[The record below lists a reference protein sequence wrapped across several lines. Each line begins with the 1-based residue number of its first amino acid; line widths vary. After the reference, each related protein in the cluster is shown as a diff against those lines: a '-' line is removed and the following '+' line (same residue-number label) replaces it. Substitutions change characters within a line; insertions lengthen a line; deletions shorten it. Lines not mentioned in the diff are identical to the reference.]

1 MMTTFVVTFVQKFPG
16 YKSASKCIKI
26 SFKDL
31 YIFVL
36 SNIDVHLDS
45 QFKCITSLNALL
57 KIYTYCSFSDLCILL
72 SNLGN

>member
-1 MMTTFVVTFVQKFPG
+1 MMTTFVQKFPG

-26 SFKDL
+26 SFNDL

-57 KIYTYCSFSDLCILL
+57 KIYTYSFSDLYILL